1 MRFAPAWVS
10 VFTWLESDTKAQNSL
25 LEASKSLYTLLKNER
40 IFTTCPSRGVS
51 FLTPRVPVPVTEKMR
66 GDPVTFHDVNS
77 YGQLLWL
84 LSRNLSVCRRKLTDT
99 AFLRREC
106 AWLMHEAELR
116 DLLETQSYPA
126 VRAMRQ
132 RLSALVETPLPRHAQ
147 ETDVKSVLA
156 ARASPSCPRASE
168 EINFW
173 LDWRRLHGEHTSFGT
188 VCLSVTC
195 EHRNFCVSARKRGHD
210 PDPGPGPDPGPS
222 PPPPGP
228 KRICRRR
235 PGLTVA
241 CLPSDVWPKITE
253 YACAWN
259 DLPGLARL
267 SRASSLFR
275 AVVMRGPQ
283 APLISHFYTRNRLR
297 QLYRERVENRMRDG
311 MLWQAPCSEAF
322 DPFSRML
329 AEVVHTYT
337 CYVNLYYELRYTL
350 AQYSTDERQTLLA
363 DFIRVARRWTGAG
376 EEGDKGDTSPDETR
390 REKKRLTRILVD
402 LDFRLLELFA
412 FDVLTLND
420 ECVHALPPRAFHR
433 GSKHQ
438 RTYRRDFTE
447 PAAYTEHRGARLL
460 HRVHTLRDDM
470 KQSRRTLYRAL
481 RAVEAFHVTHLQ
493 RLMDELSETGLVE
506 VTPPHPCANLTSRC
520 NSLLSFDVLQGFC
533 DRLVLSAERSTA
545 TSPST
550 GDKYDVVRVVLDD
563 LRRSVAERG
572 CSNLIEN
579 LFRPSPSPSPSG
591 AAPPT
596 FTNWRLYMTKLLNA
610 NTNTPGRREPAD
622 PAVDGGGGARGVPR
636 RRTVSIRIATRVNSE
651 GKLSEGFSLS
661 YEEFVGRRVAG
672 STGAAAALVREPS
685 GPSTHTHTHLADLI
699 AYTCLAVHALTP
711 GRPGAPPRWKGSTTI
726 ASADVLLTW
735 APVSGTPHAG
745 ADAGAAPVVV
755 FRETAPAA
763 LWDTFLA
770 TEQDVVQTLKDHGTI
785 TGRCAPCGRSLA
797 PGNPWLG
804 KTCVGHLPDAWKEQL
819 CAQVVRCFAHVTE

>member
-1 MRFAPAWVS
+1 MYGTGTS
-10 VFTWLESDTKAQNSL
+10 
-25 LEASKSLYTLLKNER
+25 
-40 IFTTCPSRGVS
+40 PSGTSIDDVNFISNLS
-51 FLTPRVPVPVTEKMR
+51 FLSTSLGLGPGP
-66 GDPVTFHDVNS
+66 DPD
-77 YGQLLWL
+77 
-84 LSRNLSVCRRKLTDT
+84 
-99 AFLRREC
+99 
-106 AWLMHEAELR
+106 
-116 DLLETQSYPA
+116 P
-126 VRAMRQ
+126 
-132 RLSALVETPLPRHAQ
+132 
-147 ETDVKSVLA
+147 
-156 ARASPSCPRASE
+156 
-168 EINFW
+168 
-173 LDWRRLHGEHTSFGT
+173 
-188 VCLSVTC
+188 
-195 EHRNFCVSARKRGHD
+195 D
-210 PDPGPGPDPGPS
+210 PDPGPDPPS
-222 PPPPGP
+222 STFASLATGP
-228 KRICRRR
+228 KRLCRRGA
-235 PGLTVA
+235 GLSVA
-241 CLPSDVWPKITE
+241 CLPLDVWPKITE

-275 AVVMRGPQ
+275 TVVMRGPQ
-283 APLISHFYTRNRLR
+283 APLVRHFYTRSRLR
-297 QLYRERVENRMRDG
+297 HLYRERAENRAQEG

-350 AQYSTDERQTLLA
+350 AQYSTDERQTLVA
-363 DFIRVARRWTGAG
+363 DFICTARRWTGAAVAAG
-376 EEGDKGDTSPDETR
+376 EEGGDTSPDETR

-420 ECVHALPPRAFHR
+420 ECVHALPPRVFHH

-460 HRVHTLRDDM
+460 HRVNTLRDDM
-470 KQSRRTLYRAL
+470 KQSRRTLYRSL

-493 RLMDELSETGLVE
+493 RLIDELSETGLVE

-520 NSLLSFDVLQGFC
+520 NSLLSFEVLQGFC
-533 DRLVLSAERSTA
+533 DRLVVSAERSTV
-545 TSPST
+545 TST

-563 LRRSVAERG
+563 LRRSIAERG
-572 CSNLIEN
+572 CTNLIEN
-579 LFRPSPSPSPSG
+579 VFRSCPSPCPGGVALPS
-591 AAPPT
+591 

-610 NTNTPGRREPAD
+610 NTKPAD
-622 PAVDGGGGARGVPR
+622 LVGGGAAGRRVPR

-651 GKLSEGFSLS
+651 GKLVEGFSLS
-661 YEEFVGRRVAG
+661 YEDFVGRRVARTG
-672 STGAAAALVREPS
+672 SSNDAAPLP
-685 GPSTHTHTHLADLI
+685 PHTHLADLI
-699 AYTCLAVHALTP
+699 AYTCLGVHALTP

-735 APVSGTPHAG
+735 ALHAAG
-745 ADAGAAPVVV
+745 GDARVAPVVV
-755 FRETAPAA
+755 FRATTTAAAAAA
-763 LWDTFLA
+763 LWATFLA

-819 CAQVVRCFAHVTE
+819 CANNHDPLHGTRLTQS